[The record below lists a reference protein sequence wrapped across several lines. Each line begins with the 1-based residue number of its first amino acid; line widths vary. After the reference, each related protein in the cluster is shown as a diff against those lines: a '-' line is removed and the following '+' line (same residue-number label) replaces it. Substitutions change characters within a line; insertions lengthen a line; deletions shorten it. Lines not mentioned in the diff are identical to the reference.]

1 MKRNRQLNRKHMK
14 KLISFFLFLI
24 LFTGLS
30 AQEMVQTNLVKPDIE
45 IGIIEKLGDTIP
57 MNLKFLNEASDTVT
71 LGSLIDKPTILFFV
85 YFDCPNLCS
94 PLMDGVAD
102 VVSKVDMQL
111 GKDYQIITISF
122 NTKDTPEKAIEKKK
136 NFVQKISKENQK
148 YWMYLTGDQQNI
160 NEITE
165 AVGYK
170 YKAQGLDFAHASCII
185 ALSPQGK
192 ITRYLYGLTFLP
204 FDLKMALVE
213 AQKGIARPTINRLL
227 EYCFAYNPGSKTYTI
242 QITRVIG
249 AITLLIVA
257 IVFGILLLRKKK
269 K

>member
-1 MKRNRQLNRKHMK
+1 MK
-14 KLISFFLFLI
+14 KIISLFFFLTI
-24 LFTGLS
+24 FTGLK
-30 AQEMVQTNLVKPDIE
+30 AQEMVQTDLIKSNIE
-45 IGIIEKLGDTIP
+45 IGIVEKLGDTIP
-57 MNLKFLNEASDTVT
+57 MNLKFLNETSDTVT

-111 GKDYQIITISF
+111 GKEYQVITISF
-122 NTKDTPEKAIEKKK
+122 NTKDTPEKAVEKKK

-148 YWMYLTGDQQNI
+148 YWIYLTGTQENI
-160 NEITE
+160 NAITE

-204 FDLKMALVE
+204 FDVKMALVE

-242 QITRVIG
+242 QITRIIGVIT
-249 AITLLIVA
+249 ILIVA
-257 IVFGILLLRKKK
+257 IVFAVLLVRKRKK
-269 K
+269 